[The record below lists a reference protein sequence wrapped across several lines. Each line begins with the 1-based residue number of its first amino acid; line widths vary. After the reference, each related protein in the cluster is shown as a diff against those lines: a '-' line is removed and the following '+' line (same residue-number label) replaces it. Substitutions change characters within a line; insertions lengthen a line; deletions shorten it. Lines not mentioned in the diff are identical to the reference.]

1 MGDDSV
7 DEAEGQPVEPI
18 DLETLLAHQF
28 KRSPAMT
35 TMLGA
40 QGFEPF
46 HRDPRVLDVV
56 DQ

>member
-18 DLETLLAHQF
+18 DLETLLAHHF

-46 HRDPRVLDVV
+46 HRDPCVLDVV